1 MPQVVLVRYH
11 LRHTD
16 DMPQVVLLRY
26 HLRHE
31 DDMPQVVLDRYH
43 LRHTDDMPQVV
54 LVWYHI
60 QDTHASPPRGAGRSE
75 TNTQQ
80 VDCRHIC
87 NRPAADKYATTT
99 LTTTTTNTPPP
110 PLHHYHHDPLRR
122 RFCGPWRSRSNK
134 LHVRRILPFE
144 LRGIFSNFIPELRRD
159 AILLVAV
166 R

>member
-1 MPQVVLVRYH
+1 MPQVVPMKYH
-11 LRHTD
+11 MRHVVSIPQEVPNKYHWRHDD
-16 DMPQVVLLRY
+16 DMPLVNN
-26 HLRHE
+26 
-31 DDMPQVVLDRYH
+31 
-43 LRHTDDMPQVV
+43 
-54 LVWYHI
+54 VWYHI
-60 QDTHASPPRGAGRSE
+60 QDTHASPPGGAGRPE
-75 TNTQQ
+75 TSTQQ

-87 NRPAADKYATTT
+87 HRPAADKYTTT
-99 LTTTTTNTPPP
+99 TTTTTTTNTPPP